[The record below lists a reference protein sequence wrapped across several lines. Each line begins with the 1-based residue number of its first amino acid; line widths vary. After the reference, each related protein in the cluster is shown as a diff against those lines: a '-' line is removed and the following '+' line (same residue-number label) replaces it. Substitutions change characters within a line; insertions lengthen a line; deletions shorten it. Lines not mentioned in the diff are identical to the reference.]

1 MMQQSFRY
9 HKIVKYLILFIAIG
23 IGAWLFRS
31 HKQPVAAPRDFPAI
45 KASGVLRVAVEYNK
59 LNFYV
64 DGDSLAGFN
73 YELVKAF
80 ARDMKLRLDIRPVMS
95 ETERI
100 KALHQGT
107 FDLLACNLPS
117 TIELKDSLLLS
128 SSILLNKQVL
138 VQRKQQDS
146 KTPYIKSQLDLARK
160 TLTVPI
166 QSPAIL
172 RIRNLSNEIGDTIY
186 IKEIKQY
193 GSEQLMYMV
202 EHGDIDY
209 AVCDENIAKEYAP
222 RLKNIDIQMAISFTQ
237 FYSWGMNKQSPLLLK
252 QLDSWLQRYKKT
264 AEYQRIYKKYVETIN
279 SKKK

>member
-1 MMQQSFRY
+1 MQQSTFNR
-9 HKIVKYLILFIAIG
+9 KLIKYLFLFLAIG
-23 IGAWLFRS
+23 IGVWFFRNQ
-31 HKQPVAAPRDFPAI
+31 KQTITEPRDFAAI
-45 KASGVLRVAVEYNK
+45 RASGVLHVAIEYNK

-64 DGDSLAGFN
+64 DKDSLAGFN
-73 YELVKAF
+73 YEFVKAF

-166 QSPAIL
+166 QSPAI
-172 RIRNLSNEIGDTIY
+172 
-186 IKEIKQY
+186 
-193 GSEQLMYMV
+193 
-202 EHGDIDY
+202 
-209 AVCDENIAKEYAP
+209 
-222 RLKNIDIQMAISFTQ
+222 
-237 FYSWGMNKQSPLLLK
+237 
-252 QLDSWLQRYKKT
+252 
-264 AEYQRIYKKYVETIN
+264 
-279 SKKK
+279 